1 MAKMVSKS
9 SMLWLAIA
17 AMVVTVAV
25 SIEPAT
31 SSTPPPPPPSSLIS
45 GNGEIK
51 GVGDLNGTSSSP
63 PTLCGSLT
71 PVNATGCGYL
81 TPNPNGN
88 ITLENVTVPVNVT
101 TPLDPINLP

>member
-9 SMLWLAIA
+9 SMLWLAIV

-25 SIEPAT
+25 SA
-31 SSTPPPPPPSSLIS
+31 PPPPPEAAVPPSSLVS

-71 PVNATGCGYL
+71 PVNATGCGFL

-88 ITLENVTVPVNVT
+88 ITLENVTFPVNVT